1 MPPRQATASGRASR
15 ADIDETPRRP
25 PPIVAT
31 TSESNVA
38 KCPVRHHG
46 AVTVRRTASLLPALL
61 VSALLLV
68 ALLPAPAQAAAGPL
82 IEKIVIGTSVQGRPI
97 VAVHRWRP
105 GATRTLLVIGNMHGD
120 EQAGLRVVHRL
131 RTHSFPTTVDL
142 WLIRSMNPDGTAADR
157 RTNAHGVDLNRNFP
171 RLWRREGKGTSH
183 WSGPSAGSEPETRAL
198 LSFVRRIQPR
208 TTIVFH
214 QPLFGVDSYR
224 AKSMRLVRR
233 LSRESGLPVKTFDCN
248 GGCHGTFTGWLNRR
262 TSGRAVTVEFGDRVS
277 HARIVRMKRAVLT
290 VARPPT
296 P

>member
-1 MPPRQATASGRASR
+1 M
-15 ADIDETPRRP
+15 
-25 PPIVAT
+25 
-31 TSESNVA
+31 SESSVA

-46 AVTVRRTASLLPALL
+46 AVTVRRTASLL
-61 VSALLLV
+61 SALLLS
-68 ALLPAPAQAAAGPL
+68 ALLPVPAQAAAGSL

-131 RTHSFPTTVDL
+131 RTHSFPPAVDL

-171 RLWRREGKGTSH
+171 RLWRSEGKGTSH

-198 LSFVRRIQPR
+198 LRFVRRIQPR

-224 AKSMRLVRR
+224 AKSMTLVRR
-233 LSRESGLPVKTFDCN
+233 LSRESGLPVKSFDCH
-248 GGCHGTFTGWLNRR
+248 GGCHGTFTGWLKR
-262 TSGRAVTVEFGDRVS
+262 TPGRAVTVEFGARAS

-290 VARPPT
+290 VAQPPQH
-296 P
+296 